1 MDRKRKNMM
10 WDEKSDPMKQIDRQ
24 IDRQNIERKTK
35 TGRQK
40 DCKSVDIID

>member
-10 WDEKSDPMKQIDRQ
+10 WDEKSYLMKQIDRQ

-35 TGRQK
+35 IGRQK
-40 DCKSVDIID
+40 DCKLVQTL